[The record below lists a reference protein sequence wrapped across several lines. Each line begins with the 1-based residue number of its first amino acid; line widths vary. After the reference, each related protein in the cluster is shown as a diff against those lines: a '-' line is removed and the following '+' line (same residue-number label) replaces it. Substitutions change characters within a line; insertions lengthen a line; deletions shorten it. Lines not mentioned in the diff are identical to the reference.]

1 MTDLQVP
8 IRIVIV
14 DDHPMMRDG
23 IRLVLTTQPDI
34 DVVGE
39 AANGRDGVDVIR
51 STAPDVVLMD
61 LQMPELDGVGAI
73 RELASDAGSMA
84 VLVLTTYDTDADI
97 FDAIDAGAAG
107 YLLKD
112 APAEQI
118 IDAVRALARGEPAL
132 AAPVAARLM
141 NDLRSGDP
149 AALTPR
155 ELEVLGLAGNGLTNH
170 EIARSLHI
178 GEATVKSHLVHIY
191 RKLGV
196 DDRTHAVTTA
206 LKKGLIRLAA
216 EIEPRRPGR

>member
-1 MTDLQVP
+1 MTDQPDP
-8 IRIVIV
+8 IRVVIV

-23 IRLVLTTQPDI
+23 LRHVLAPQPDI

-39 AANGRDGVDVIR
+39 AADGRDAVDVIR
-51 STAPDVVLMD
+51 STSPDVVLMD
-61 LQMPELDGVGAI
+61 LQMPELDGVGAL
-73 RELASDAGSMA
+73 RALATDPGSPA

-97 FDAIDAGAAG
+97 YNAIDAGAAG

-112 APAEQI
+112 APADQI
-118 IDAVRALARGEPAL
+118 LAAVRALARGEPAL

-141 NDLRSGDP
+141 NDLRGGDP
-149 AALTPR
+149 SALTPR
-155 ELEVLGLAGNGLTNH
+155 ELEVLGLAGDGLTNH

-206 LKKGLIRLAA
+206 LKKGLIRLGV
-216 EIEPRRPGR
+216 EKPT

>member
-1 MTDLQVP
+1 MTDQPNP
-8 IRIVIV
+8 IRVVIV

-23 IRLVLTTQPDI
+23 LRHVLASQPDI

-39 AANGRDGVDVIR
+39 AADGRGALDVIR
-51 STAPDVVLMD
+51 STSPDVVLMD
-61 LQMPELDGVGAI
+61 LQMPELDGVGAL
-73 RELASDAGSMA
+73 RALATDPGSPA

-112 APAEQI
+112 APADQI
-118 IDAVRALARGEPAL
+118 LDAIRSLTRGEPAL
-132 AAPVAARLM
+132 APPVAARLM
-141 NDLRSGDP
+141 NDLRGGDP
-149 AALTPR
+149 SALTPR
-155 ELEVLGLAGNGLTNH
+155 ELEVLGLAGDGLTNH

-206 LKKGLIRLAA
+206 LKKGLIRLGV
-216 EIEPRRPGR
+216 EKPR